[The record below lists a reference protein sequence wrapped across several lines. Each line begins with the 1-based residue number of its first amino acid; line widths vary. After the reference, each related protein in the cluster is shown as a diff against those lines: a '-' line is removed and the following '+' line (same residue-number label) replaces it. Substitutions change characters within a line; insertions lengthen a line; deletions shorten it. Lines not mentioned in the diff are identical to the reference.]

1 MSRWSGVFGLIARLV
16 LGMVLTSSVG
26 TAALAQDELV
36 ALTSRVG
43 VGISYWWMPRD
54 GAVATVL
61 LFSGGGGGI
70 GFKDKDGVPQSGNF
84 LIRARDEFARG
95 GFNVALVGNPDDAR
109 QMTPAFRRSAEHQA
123 DVRAILDDVGKRSA
137 APVWLIGTS
146 QGTLS
151 AAANAAALGSR
162 IAGVVLSSTVTGSQP
177 GGSVADIALEDI
189 TVPVLIFQHKRDAC
203 RITPPAAAQR
213 LTSRLLSAPVKQYI
227 EVDGGT
233 EPSSGPCEAFHH
245 HGYVGMEA
253 QAVAQISRWIKTPSN

>member
-1 MSRWSGVFGLIARLV
+1 MSRWPGVLGLITRWVFAGLV
-16 LGMVLTSSVG
+16 ACLAATS
-26 TAALAQDELV
+26 AMAQDGLV
-36 ALTSRVG
+36 VLSSRGG

-61 LFSGGGGGI
+61 LFAGGHGGI
-70 GFKDKDGVPQSGNF
+70 GLKDGVPQSGNF
-84 LIRARDEFARG
+84 LIRTRDAFARA

-109 QMTPAFRRSAEHQA
+109 QMTPAFRRSGEHQA
-123 DVRAILDDVGKRSA
+123 DVLAILENIGKHSTV
-137 APVWLIGTS
+137 PVWLVGTS

-151 AAANAAALGSR
+151 AAASGVALGAR

-177 GGSVADIALEDI
+177 GGSVVDIALEDI
-189 TVPVLIFQHKRDAC
+189 SVPVLIFQHKRDAC
-203 RITPPAAAQR
+203 RITPPVAAQR
-213 LTSRLLSAPVKQYI
+213 LTSRLVSAPVKQYI

-253 QAVAQISRWIKTPSN
+253 QAVDQISRWIKHPSN